1 MEVDMQFLRR
11 HRPTPALVISVV
23 ALVVAL
29 GGVASATIP
38 GDNGEIHACYNAQ
51 GALRVID
58 PAGGGSCPA
67 GDKSLSWNAG
77 EGLGR
82 DTGTA
87 AAGEGADC
95 TMGQMILTAGNVA
108 NGMPARGELLQINHY
123 QALFS
128 LIGTTYGG
136 DGRTT
141 FALPDLRKITPANMT
156 WSICD
161 RGMYPRRR

>member
-23 ALVVAL
+23 ALVIAL

-82 DTGTA
+82 DTEQGLRSTVNFEPSLISWAFRGLSRGRNYPISAISVLRVPRASTRGGTRTRKLFRA
-87 AAGEGADC
+87 AHFKCADFASLS
-95 TMGQMILTAGNVA
+95 TR
-108 NGMPARGELLQINHY
+108 ARG
-123 QALFS
+123 
-128 LIGTTYGG
+128 G
-136 DGRTT
+136 
-141 FALPDLRKITPANMT
+141 
-156 WSICD
+156 C
-161 RGMYPRRR
+161 